1 MVLRIWGESA
11 TRRGRGTM
19 AYPPSP
25 SSGVNATRPGAI
37 QGVTAPAR
45 TIDTKR
51 KRFRLGLFRRRRCPG
66 ARRTCHCDAAVT
78 CCYCRTSVASIPEW
92 CPAPSST
99 GAVRAVGFQA
109 NGHRSVRLQAA
120 HTARAPCHPKDR
132 QREMQRSRA
141 QETTAV
147 SLPQESL
154 PLIAGCCRSIG
165 QESRRCAGHRNAALP
180 KIHPRRHRP

>member
-1 MVLRIWGESA
+1 
-11 TRRGRGTM
+11 M
-19 AYPPSP
+19 AYPLSP

-92 CPAPSST
+92 CPAPPSP
-99 GAVRAVGFQA
+99 GAVRADGIQD
-109 NGHRSVRLQAA
+109 NGHRPIRLQAA
-120 HTARAPCHPKDR
+120 HTARAPCHPYARRRGFRASSFKHQATRRIYACSCFPSAAARNLRRAVAGHESRPIHAARGQDHR
-132 QREMQRSRA
+132 QRGYDASCGRA
-141 QETTAV
+141 A
-147 SLPQESL
+147 L
-154 PLIAGCCRSIG
+154 PLI
-165 QESRRCAGHRNAALP
+165 LP
-180 KIHPRRHRP
+180 EV